1 MGTGLKET
9 KDFVEKTG
17 ERQIKTGIN
26 KTEAEKLKQDLE
38 KIGCVILIK

>member
-17 ERQIKTGIN
+17 ERQIKSGVS
-26 KTEAEKLKQDLE
+26 KADAEKMKEDLE